1 MYHGEVN
8 VVQEDLNSFLEIAED
23 HRVNG
28 LTKIIHPV
36 QIPSQNLNQNL
47 EANPDLDSKVVETQL
62 HPQTFPPWPSIR
74 SGRNWWR
81 YQGGWG
87 GCTCQGRAHCIHDGS
102 RDDGNVRGRYNGRT
116 MMLDKN
122 NFEQVRTG
130 LWPRRIYRAE
140 LKGWRDRTYLQ
151 ESQCKICLKFYHQTS
166 LLRHKQ
172 NQHSEQLPPAYCSYC
187 QVTFKKRIFLKDNQR
202 RKHNLYQWNNPIG
215 RDSLIWSY
223 PLPLVYNHCMK
234 EVP

>member
-47 EANPDLDSKVVETQL
+47 EANPDLDSKVVGTQL

-130 LWPRRIYRAE
+130 LWPRGIYQAE
-140 LKGWRDRTYLQ
+140 LRVAGQ
-151 ESQCKICLKFYHQTS
+151 ELTTGKS
-166 LLRHKQ
+166 
-172 NQHSEQLPPAYCSYC
+172 
-187 QVTFKKRIFLKDNQR
+187 V
-202 RKHNLYQWNNPIG
+202 
-215 RDSLIWSY
+215 
-223 PLPLVYNHCMK
+223 
-234 EVP
+234 